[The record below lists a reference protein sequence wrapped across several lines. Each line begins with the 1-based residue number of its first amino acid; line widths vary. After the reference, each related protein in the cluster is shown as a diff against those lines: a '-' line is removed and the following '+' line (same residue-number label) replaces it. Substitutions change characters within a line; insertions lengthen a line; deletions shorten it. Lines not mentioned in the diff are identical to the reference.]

1 MAGIPCFACASG
13 VLEPFLDAGEVPTQ
27 VGTLWPT
34 REAARACP
42 RGTMRPGFCRRCGLV
57 YNVAFDPARVDYSLA
72 YDNALHFSEVFRTYE
87 EDLAER
93 LVSRHLA
100 GRRAG
105 EARIMELGCGSGH
118 FLGLLCQRA
127 DGRGIGFDPSHDPA
141 RLDPIARGRVEI
153 RREPFSEQAIGRRA
167 DLLCFRHVLEHIA
180 DPRPLLAV
188 VRRVAESSPGGVI
201 YCEVPNALLA
211 LRQLSIWDLM
221 YEHCSYFVCGS
232 LATLFAAQ
240 GFEVLD
246 VQEAYGGQFVGLEA
260 RVAPAGG
267 SAPAARDEDELGRL
281 AADVAAFATHF
292 ERVRADW
299 RARLADLRAQGRR
312 VALWG
317 AGGKAVGFCALVG
330 DVSAIDTV
338 VDVNPGKQGSFLA
351 GTGHEIRP
359 PRALREAAPDAVI
372 VLNPLYEQE
381 IREEL
386 QGMGLAPALLTV
398 A

>member
-1 MAGIPCFACASG
+1 MAETPCFACNEG
-13 VLEPFLDAGEVPTQ
+13 VLEPFLDAGQVPTQ

-34 REAARACP
+34 REAARDCP
-42 RGTMRPGFCRRCGLV
+42 RGQMRLGFCRRCGLV
-57 YNVAFDPARVDYSLA
+57 YNVAFESSRVDYSLA
-72 YDNALHFSEVFRTYE
+72 YDNALHFSDVFRAYE
-87 EDLAER
+87 DRLAE
-93 LVSRHLA
+93 HLA
-100 GRRAG
+100 GRYLAARPGAG
-105 EARIMELGCGSGH
+105 VQVMELGCGSGH
-118 FLGLLCQRA
+118 FLGLLCERSGA
-127 DGRGIGFDPSHDPA
+127 RGIGFDPSHDPE
-141 RLDPIARGRVEI
+141 RLDPIARGRVAI
-153 RREPFSEQAIGRRA
+153 RREPFSERAVGERA

-180 DPRPLLAV
+180 DPRPFLAV
-188 VRRVAESSPGGVI
+188 VRRVLEASSGDGVV

-221 YEHCSYFVCGS
+221 YEHCSYWVRDS

-246 VQEAYGGQFVGLEA
+246 VREDYGGQFVGIEA
-260 RVAPAGG
+260 RVGRA
-267 SAPAARDEDELGRL
+267 SAPAARDDAERERL
-281 AADVAAFATHF
+281 AADVAAFAAHF

-299 RARLADLRAQGRR
+299 RARLADLAARKRR

-330 DVSAIDTV
+330 DVSAIATV

-359 PRALREAAPDAVI
+359 PAALREAAPDAVI

-381 IREEL
+381 IRKDL
-386 QGMGLAPALLTV
+386 DAMGLAPELLTV